1 MNSCTPLR
9 ECAIT
14 HACEKTGLFPV
25 YLLLSQVLHDFKLC
39 GLIRYQECLLRWP
52 ADDQCFE
59 GKDKK
64 TSYLLHHEIQLRFS
78 VVDITM
84 LFVDV
89 VQFLTSFKY

>member
-1 MNSCTPLR
+1 M
-9 ECAIT
+9 
-14 HACEKTGLFPV
+14 
-25 YLLLSQVLHDFKLC
+25 
-39 GLIRYQECLLRWP
+39 RWP